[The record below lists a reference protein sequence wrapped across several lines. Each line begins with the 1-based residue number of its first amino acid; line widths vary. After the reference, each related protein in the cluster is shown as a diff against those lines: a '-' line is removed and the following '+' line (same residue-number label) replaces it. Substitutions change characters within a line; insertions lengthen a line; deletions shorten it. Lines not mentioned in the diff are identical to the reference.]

1 MNTNTGILIGLG
13 LVGILIIASIGN
25 EDQVKNK
32 SIETKDPKIEP
43 KKVQL

>member
-32 SIETKDPKIEP
+32 SIESKDPKIEP